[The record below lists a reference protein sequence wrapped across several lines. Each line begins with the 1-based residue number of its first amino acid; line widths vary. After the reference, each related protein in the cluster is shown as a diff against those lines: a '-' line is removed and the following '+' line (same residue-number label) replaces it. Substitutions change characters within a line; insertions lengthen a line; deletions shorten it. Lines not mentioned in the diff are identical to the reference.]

1 MNDIEKLIHSE
12 LVELRKDLKTYI
24 SKMDDRVSKLE
35 HFKDKLMGVV
45 LFVGVCIGYVVD
57 YFKRGV

>member
-1 MNDIEKLIHSE
+1 MNDIEKLIHNE

-24 SKMDDRVSKLE
+24 SKMDERVSTLE

-45 LFVGVCIGYVVD
+45 LFIGVCIGYVVD

>member
-1 MNDIEKLIHSE
+1 MNSVEQLIYNE

-24 SKMDDRVSKLE
+24 SSMDERVSNLE
-35 HFKDKLMGVV
+35 HFKDKLMGIV
-45 LFVGVCIGYVVD
+45 LFIGVCIGYVVD

>member
-24 SKMDDRVSKLE
+24 SKMDERVSTLE

-45 LFVGVCIGYVVD
+45 LFIGVCIGYVVD

>member
-1 MNDIEKLIHSE
+1 MD
-12 LVELRKDLKTYI
+12 KDLKTYI

-35 HFKDKLMGVV
+35 HFKDKLMGIV